1 MEAVSLKG
9 CLDSQCKQCPVQ
21 YLASAPVGVLTLSL
35 DIGMP
40 PKPEEMERMFVRL
53 MRPAIE
59 SALGPQA

>member
-1 MEAVSLKG
+1 MPIDVT
-9 CLDSQCKQCPVQ
+9 VQ
-21 YLASAPVGVLTLSL
+21 YLASAPVGVLTLSF